1 MYFSKSIF
9 LQIYQAE
16 RPLIP
21 FLASDLEKLLR
32 DVMSRYLK
40 TDLMTSANSYLKLV
54 KVDPE
59 SQENTV
65 SSSQIDVGI
74 VTKRE
79 LNKLKEQKT
88 ISQKQKLE
96 FEINCKAFLT
106 RTTEKLLEKSPLKF
120 PVVRHLRCLNPQIM
134 AGPLEFSAKLFERL
148 LGCLI
153 DAKRVREVDAD
164 LLKKEYSSFITEVVH
179 SNAATLLLFQKYD
192 KVKDERI
199 DLFLAAYLKESP
211 YKKLWELVKC
221 LLVLSHGQAGVE
233 RGVSV
238 NSEIMAYNFKER
250 SVVALRV
257 TYDHIQRSGGVLNVK
272 IDQELRNAVKSA
284 SSQYRAELKKQEEE
298 KQMKNNEE
306 NKSINK
312 EIASLKGKR
321 KRLLEDSSTLQ
332 SSVEKLMDLAEKEQ
346 KMIHVTK
353 ANSYRRTIQSMEKE
367 AEDLFN
373 KVEQLKKKLKK

>member
-1 MYFSKSIF
+1 M
-9 LQIYQAE
+9 
-16 RPLIP
+16 
-21 FLASDLEKLLR
+21 
-32 DVMSRYLK
+32 
-40 TDLMTSANSYLKLV
+40 
-54 KVDPE
+54 
-59 SQENTV
+59 
-65 SSSQIDVGI
+65 
-74 VTKRE
+74 
-79 LNKLKEQKT
+79 
-88 ISQKQKLE
+88 
-96 FEINCKAFLT
+96 
-106 RTTEKLLEKSPLKF
+106 
-120 PVVRHLRCLNPQIM
+120 
-134 AGPLEFSAKLFERL
+134 
-148 LGCLI
+148 
-153 DAKRVREVDAD
+153 
-164 LLKKEYSSFITEVVH
+164 FITEVVH
-179 SNAATLLLFQKYD
+179 SNAVTLLLFQKYD

-238 NSEIMAYNFKER
+238 NSEIMTYNFKER

-257 TYDHIQRSGGVLNVK
+257 IYDHIQPSGGVLNVK

-284 SSQYRAELKKQEEE
+284 SSQYRADLKKQQEEE
-298 KQMKNNEE
+298 KQMKKNEE

-373 KVEQLKKKLKK
+373 KMEQLKKKLKK

>member
-1 MYFSKSIF
+1 MEEYCAQAVTHKTEPAKHEGYNLVKKAVTTDKLLKAKHHFWISLAQDFQPF

-40 TDLMTSANSYLKLV
+40 TDVMTSANSYLKLV

-250 SVVALRV
+250 SFVALRV
-257 TYDHIQRSGGVLNVK
+257 IYDHIQRSGGVLNVK

-284 SSQYRAELKKQEEE
+284 SSQYRAELKKQQEEE
-298 KQMKNNEE
+298 KQMK
-306 NKSINK
+306 
-312 EIASLKGKR
+312 
-321 KRLLEDSSTLQ
+321 
-332 SSVEKLMDLAEKEQ
+332 
-346 KMIHVTK
+346 KM
-353 ANSYRRTIQSMEKE
+353 
-367 AEDLFN
+367 
-373 KVEQLKKKLKK
+373 KKTSP